1 MAQYD
6 RVIKNGMV
14 IDGTR
19 VPRYRADIGIKDGV
33 IRTIGRIPDEEGTEV
48 IDASGLIVAPG
59 FIDLHTHYDAQVFWD
74 PYCTLSSWHGITSV
88 VIGNCGFGF
97 APVKPEMRERSMLSM
112 TRVEAIPL
120 ASMAAGMPWDWVTF
134 PEFLDSI
141 DRTPKAVNILP
152 YVPVGPMLIWV
163 LGFEDAKAG
172 RRPTDEEHAQLRDL
186 LNEAMDAGGCGWSAQ
201 RMLPEG
207 PASVQRDFDG
217 TSMPTDVMHD
227 ETCRVLAGVLRDR
240 NEGFMQMLMISGD
253 NQRDQ
258 AFYEE
263 MSEISGR
270 PMIMNVVQAFDH
282 RPEIHRRVLA
292 WLKSCRER
300 GIRVVGQGLTTDA
313 GFAFTFEDWNLFD
326 DSEAWREATTGTLEE
341 RRQKLGDPARRQAL
355 KDQLPITATG
365 PIPGIVIT
373 GPKLEKNKQWLDH
386 TLALAAEKMGKD
398 PIDVM
403 LDIAVEEN
411 LATEFF
417 AAPPNGKIEHLREI
431 VQDPYVLFGVSD
443 GGAHTK
449 FLTAGRF
456 PTETICKVVREHQMI
471 SLEEAHWRLSA
482 LPAQFA
488 GFHNR
493 GVIREG
499 APADIIVYD
508 YDQLDVLPGEI
519 VHDLPGG
526 EWRRIQRA
534 KGYRYILVNGEVTI
548 RDDKQTET
556 YSGVLLRHGGL
567 DQAKRDDSAVQK
579 AAKSQDGG
587 TAAIGTDVDVAVT
600 HS

>member
-1 MAQYD
+1 MRYD
-6 RVIKNGMV
+6 KVIRDGMIV
-14 IDGTR
+14 DGTR
-19 VPRYRADIGIKDGV
+19 APRFRGDIGIKDGV
-33 IRTIGRIPDEEGTEV
+33 IVKMGRIPKGQAKEE
-48 IDASGLIVAPG
+48 IDAAGLVVAPG

-97 APVKPEMRERSMLSM
+97 APVRPELRERSMLSM

-134 PEFLDSI
+134 PEFLDSV

-163 LGFEDAKAG
+163 LGFDDAKAG
-172 RRPTDEEHAQLRDL
+172 RRPTDAEHAELRRL

-201 RMLPEG
+201 RMLPDG

-217 TSMPTDVMHD
+217 TPMPTDVMHD
-227 ETCRVLAGVLRDR
+227 DTCRELAGVLRDR
-240 NEGFMQMLMISGD
+240 NEGFMQMLMISG
-253 NQRDQ
+253 NNARDQ

-263 MSEISGR
+263 MAEIAGR

-292 WLKSCRER
+292 WLRSCRER

-326 DSEAWREATTGTLEE
+326 DSPAWREATTGTLEE
-341 RRQKLGDPARRQAL
+341 RIAKLGDPKRRAAL
-355 KDQLPITATG
+355 KEQLPQTATG
-365 PIPGIVIT
+365 PIQGIVIT
-373 GPKLEKNKQWLDH
+373 GPKLEKNKAWLDH
-386 TLALAAEKMGKD
+386 TLALAGQKMGKD
-398 PIDVM
+398 PVDVM
-403 LDIAVEEN
+403 LDIAVEEQ
-411 LATEFF
+411 LKTEFF
-417 AAPPNGKIEHLREI
+417 AAPPNGKLEHLKEI
-431 VQDPYVLFGVSD
+431 VDDPYVLFGVSD

-449 FLTAGRF
+449 FLTAGRY
-456 PTETICKVVREHQMI
+456 PTETLCKVVREHKMI

-482 LPAQFA
+482 LPAQVA
-488 GFHNR
+488 GFR
-493 GVIREG
+493 GRGILAEG
-499 APADIIVYD
+499 APADVIVYD
-508 YDQLDVLPGEI
+508 FDNLAVLPEEI

-534 KGYRYILVNGEVTI
+534 HGYRYVLVNGEVTI
-548 RDDKQTET
+548 QNDEQTQT
-556 YSGVLLRHGGL
+556 FSGVLLRHGASAR
-567 DQAKRDDSAVQK
+567 QAAPGESEHSAV
-579 AAKSQDGG
+579 AAE
-587 TAAIGTDVDVAVT
+587 VA
-600 HS
+600 